1 VGCTFYLDVLHGI
14 RLGEDQVAFHP
25 IYRLRQSLA
34 VAISRL
40 HDPSPGKYLAYKSV
54 VNVFDENGFAI
65 LDGEPGP
72 RLDFSEWESLL
83 NDGPRLNRIIQ
94 QAKDVA
100 IDTGLPPEIIQANE
114 LGFADY
120 IYFSFRLFG
129 DKISSLY
136 YFYYLIVAAT
146 CLVYVV
152 QFRKSPFLL
161 FLLVIFLSEIYFL
174 ENYANSYGIQLNAVT
189 NSRLFSGLSLVPA
202 LHVLFVL
209 WQRQPPRLFT
219 IAGVVVQ
226 SLIFAFLLSCRTE
239 AAWQVAMLVA
249 VTGGIGLSLLLPL
262 RGYKLRALI
271 NRRSPLWLAVIP
283 LLVTAAYWTVVS
295 MNTDSRYAKELGGHL
310 IWPSV
315 LMGIFKGSPELK
327 DEYVGEGALKPDE
340 SAYTAVIRDLE
351 ARKDTRSPI
360 VRNLGNGRL
369 TIDFASGW
377 REYDGLARSLAIRI
391 ILHHPLAI
399 LQGLAAKIRLQFDR
413 YDNSNVHSM
422 SWANLQIPVSL
433 VAMGALI
440 CMVAGGF
447 TIDLATLAG
456 ATLMIG
462 VILLFAS
469 VTPMIEPSALS
480 IGTLFSYLGVV
491 AILVP
496 YAAMLL
502 IRAIAGVKS
511 KAKGVSLGA
520 ESLR

>member
-1 VGCTFYLDVLHGI
+1 
-14 RLGEDQVAFHP
+14 
-25 IYRLRQSLA
+25 
-34 VAISRL
+34 
-40 HDPSPGKYLAYKSV
+40 
-54 VNVFDENGFAI
+54 
-65 LDGEPGP
+65 
-72 RLDFSEWESLL
+72 
-83 NDGPRLNRIIQ
+83 
-94 QAKDVA
+94 
-100 IDTGLPPEIIQANE
+100 
-114 LGFADY
+114 
-120 IYFSFRLFG
+120 
-129 DKISSLY
+129 
-136 YFYYLIVAAT
+136 
-146 CLVYVV
+146 
-152 QFRKSPFLL
+152 
-161 FLLVIFLSEIYFL
+161 
-174 ENYANSYGIQLNAVT
+174 
-189 NSRLFSGLSLVPA
+189 
-202 LHVLFVL
+202 
-209 WQRQPPRLFT
+209 
-219 IAGVVVQ
+219 
-226 SLIFAFLLSCRTE
+226 
-239 AAWQVAMLVA
+239 
-249 VTGGIGLSLLLPL
+249 
-262 RGYKLRALI
+262 
-271 NRRSPLWLAVIP
+271 
-283 LLVTAAYWTVVS
+283 
-295 MNTDSRYAKELGGHL
+295 
-310 IWPSV
+310 
-315 LMGIFKGSPELK
+315 MGIFKGSPELK

-351 ARKDTRSPI
+351 ARKDTRSSI

-511 KAKGVSLGA
+511 KAKGVSLGPNRCD
-520 ESLR
+520 E